1 MSEKT
6 DLSHYIPRRLD
17 DGAKFLFWEMDV
29 AMIGLMGV
37 LVGIGS
43 GFPVI
48 GLFLG
53 IGAAFFLREAE
64 GWEASGHGH
73 PPPVLVHRVSRAERA
88 AG

>member
-48 GLFLG
+48 GLFEVG
-53 IGAAFFLREAE
+53 WKKWTPSVRMFLQEA
-64 GWEASGHGH
+64 
-73 PPPVLVHRVSRAERA
+73 
-88 AG
+88 